1 MALQINECPI
11 NHSFLSNWFSFF
23 QSLLKPCKFTH
34 FPDQEVN
41 ADNRC
46 SRICYGSGIHYA
58 VDSQEDREDDKKRKQ
73 ENNLSGK
80 GHEYTQYG
88 FPNGGEEIGSNRLYA
103 IYKSQKQ
110 KDPEIPFRKFKI
122 GLASVSKDGNNLPW
136 EKLKAEECQNRN
148 KRCT

>member
-1 MALQINECPI
+1 MQTTAAAASAMGPAYITPSIPRKIGKN
-11 NHSFLSNWFSFF
+11 
-23 QSLLKPCKFTH
+23 
-34 FPDQEVN
+34 
-41 ADNRC
+41 
-46 SRICYGSGIHYA
+46 
-58 VDSQEDREDDKKRKQ
+58 DKKRKQ

-88 FPNGGEEIGSNRLYA
+88 FPNGGKEIGSNRLYA

-110 KDPEIPFRKFKI
+110 KDSEIPFREFKI

-148 KRCT
+148 